1 VRIPRC
7 RATVSEEIRNR
18 SLGNTGK
25 AACIYRTVQA
35 VLTRRARKLARTVYT
50 NPFRETKEECMRFF
64 CIFASVICLLAAA
77 SAAELKIKVIDPQ
90 SAAVASAQVLLLEG
104 QTKSRPAVELTSAEG
119 VAVFRGIESG
129 PHQVRV
135 LVPGFAAE
143 TTALPANEDSATI
156 QLRLASASETIVVTA
171 TRTPVPGEDAGADVA
186 TLNREQLQV
195 MNPVAA
201 DDALRFLPG
210 AVVNTAGQRGGL
222 SSLFVRGGNS
232 NYNKVIVD
240 GVSVTE
246 PGGTID
252 FGTLSL
258 GEADRLEF
266 LRGTQSTLYGSDA
279 MSSVVQVWTR
289 TGSTPVPEL
298 RFGAD
303 AGNYGTENGYASLA
317 GSRGRFDYNVFGKQ
331 FNTSGSGPNDDYSNS
346 LEGANLGFA
355 VNQQVSMRLRVRH
368 DNSTTGVPGAWNFNG
383 NNVFDVDGT
392 TYVLSPDLGGRARKN
407 DLLASLDLTVKT
419 GSNWTH
425 HFTGFEYNLK
435 TTNSDRGIS
444 PENTPFGTINTPFE
458 ALVNINRAGF
468 DYQGD
473 YVERSWAHTTL
484 GYEFED
490 ENGSVNDP
498 IPADFASGGHGL
510 RLNQAAYAQQAL
522 TLGRLTVIAGGRFV
536 HNTTFGNTGVPRVA
550 LGFQALR
557 GGHIFSGT
565 RLNFSYAT
573 GIKEPR
579 FEETFVSSEFQLP
592 NLNLKAERNRALEA
606 GFQQNLLSRFVLV
619 ANYFNNL
626 FHDQIEFVTVNPTT
640 FLGQYVNLQKSLAH
654 GAEAELQSRL
664 TQRLSWNTSYTY
676 TSTQILLAP
685 AGSFP
690 PDAQGDPLL
699 RRPRHSATTMLT
711 YLGPRWGGNLGGS
724 FVGPR
729 PDSDFDGFGI
739 THTPGY
745 FLLNVGGWYKVN
757 SRVMVY
763 GNVENVLDHFY
774 EEVTGYPALGANFRA
789 GMRFRVGGE

>member
-1 VRIPRC
+1 MGAL
-7 RATVSEEIRNR
+7 RAIVF
-18 SLGNTGK
+18 SL
-25 AACIYRTVQA
+25 AFV
-35 VLTRRARKLARTVYT
+35 
-50 NPFRETKEECMRFF
+50 
-64 CIFASVICLLAAA
+64 AAA
-77 SAAELKIKVIDPQ
+77 FAADLQVKVVDPQ
-90 SAAVASAQVLLLEG
+90 SAAVAGAQVFLLQPGGTTILATE
-104 QTKSRPAVELTSAEG
+104 TTSAEG
-119 VAVFRGIESG
+119 LAILRAPGSG
-129 PHQVRV
+129 PYR
-135 LVPGFAAE
+135 LRILAPGFAEQAADAPSP
-143 TTALPANEDSATI
+143 TSSITV
-156 QLRLASASETIVVTA
+156 QLRLATASETVVVSA
-171 TRTPVPGEDAGADVA
+171 TGSPVPGEDSGADVSV
-186 TLNREQLQV
+186 LSHEDLQI

-246 PGGTID
+246 AGGTID

-258 GEADRLEF
+258 AEADRLEF
-266 LRGTQSTLYGSDA
+266 LRGTLSTLYGSDA

-298 RFGAD
+298 RLGAD
-303 AGNYGTENGYASLA
+303 AGNYGTENGYLSLSGA
-317 GSRGRFDYNVFGKQ
+317 RGRFDYNVFGNQ
-331 FNTSGSGPNDDYSNS
+331 FNTSGSGPNDAYSNS
-346 LEGANLGFA
+346 LEGANLGFVLDRQIA
-355 VNQQVSMRLRVRH
+355 LRLRVRH
-368 DNSTTGVPGAWNFNG
+368 DNSATGVPGAWNFNG
-383 NNVFDVDGT
+383 NSVFNLDGT
-392 TYVLSPDLGGRARKN
+392 TYILSPDLGGSAHKK
-407 DLLASLDLTVKT
+407 DTLASLDLAVKT

-425 HFTGFEYNLK
+425 HLTGFEYNLK
-435 TTNSDRGIS
+435 TSNLDTGIS
-444 PENTPFGTINTPFE
+444 PENTPFGPINTPFE

-473 YVERSWAHTTL
+473 FVERSWAHTTI

-498 IPADFASGGHGL
+498 IPSDFASGGHGL

-522 TLGRLTVIAGGRFV
+522 TLGRLSVIAGGRFV

-550 LGFQALR
+550 LGFEALR

-579 FEETFVSSEFQLP
+579 FEETFVSSAFQLP

-606 GFQQNLLSRFVLV
+606 GLQQNLLGRFVLA

-626 FHDQIEFVTVNPTT
+626 FHDQIEFVTVNPNT
-640 FLGQYVNLQKSLAH
+640 FQGEYVNLEKSLAH
-654 GAEAELQSRL
+654 GAEVELQSRL
-664 TQRLSWNTSYTY
+664 SQRLSWNTSYTY

-699 RRPRHSATTMLT
+699 RRPRHSATTLLT

-729 PDSDFDGFGI
+729 PDSDFDGFNI

-745 FLLNVGGWYKVN
+745 FLLNAGGWYKIN
-757 SRVMVY
+757 SRVTVY
-763 GNVENVLDHFY
+763 ANAENVLNRFY
-774 EEVTGYPALGANFRA
+774 EQVTGYPALGANFRA
-789 GMRFRVGGE
+789 GMRFRIGGE

>member
-1 VRIPRC
+1 
-7 RATVSEEIRNR
+7 
-18 SLGNTGK
+18 
-25 AACIYRTVQA
+25 
-35 VLTRRARKLARTVYT
+35 
-50 NPFRETKEECMRFF
+50 MRFF
-64 CIFASVICLLAAA
+64 RIFGSAICLLAAA
-77 SAAELKIKVIDPQ
+77 SAAEIKIKVVDPQ
-90 SAAVASAQVLLLEG
+90 SAAVAGAQVLLLEG
-104 QTKSRPAVELTSAEG
+104 QPTHPTVELTSAEG
-119 VAVFRGIESG
+119 VAIFRGVEPG

-135 LVPGFAAE
+135 LVPGFAVE
-143 TTALPANEDSATI
+143 STALSAAADSVTI
-156 QLRLASASETIVVTA
+156 QLRLAPASETVVVTA
-171 TRTPVPGEDAGADVA
+171 TRTPVEASSAGADVA
-186 TLNREQLQV
+186 ALDNQQLQV

-210 AVVNTAGQRGGL
+210 AVVNTSGQRGGI

-252 FGTLSL
+252 LGTLSL
-258 GEADRLEF
+258 AETGRLEF
-266 LRGTQSTLYGSDA
+266 LRGAQSTLYGSDA
-279 MSSVVQVWTR
+279 MTSVVQVWTR

-303 AGNYGTENGYASLA
+303 AGNYGTETGYASLA
-317 GSRGRFDYNVFGKQ
+317 GSRGRFDYNLFGNQ

-346 LEGANLGFA
+346 LEGVNLGFA
-355 VNQQVSMRLRVRH
+355 VSDQISLRLRARH
-368 DNSTTGVPGAWNFNG
+368 DNSVTGTPGAWNFNG
-383 NNVFDVDGT
+383 ENVFDIGGVNYG
-392 TYVLSPDLGGRARKN
+392 LSPDLGARARQHN
-407 DLLASLDLTVKT
+407 TLVSLDLAVKT

-425 HFTGFEYNLK
+425 HFTGFEYNLN
-435 TTNSDRGIS
+435 TTNSDNGIS
-444 PENTPFGTINTPFE
+444 PENTPFGPLNTPFE
-458 ALVNINRAGF
+458 ALVDINRAGF

-473 YVERSWAHTTL
+473 YVERTWAETTI

-510 RLNQAAYAQQAL
+510 RLNEAAYAQQAL
-522 TLGRLTVIAGGRFV
+522 TLGRLTVIAGERFV

-550 LGFQALR
+550 LGLQALR

-579 FEETFVSSEFQLP
+579 FEETFVSSQYQLP
-592 NLNLKAERNRALEA
+592 NLNLKAERNRAFET
-606 GFQQNLLSRFVLV
+606 GFQQSLLSRFVLV

-626 FHDQIEFVTVNPTT
+626 FHDQIEFVTVNPNT
-640 FLGQYVNLQKSLAH
+640 FQGQYVNLQKSLAH
-654 GAEAELQSRL
+654 GAEVELQSRL

-676 TSTQILLAP
+676 TSTQILQAP
-685 AGSFP
+685 PGSFP
-690 PDAQGDPLL
+690 PDAAGDPLL
-699 RRPRHSATTMLT
+699 RRPRHSATTLLS

-724 FVGPR
+724 FVGRR

-739 THTPGY
+739 NHTPGY

-789 GMRFRVGGE
+789 GMRFRIGGE

>member
-1 VRIPRC
+1 M
-7 RATVSEEIRNR
+7 RA
-18 SLGNTGK
+18 L
-25 AACIYRTVQA
+25 
-35 VLTRRARKLARTVYT
+35 RASFLLFIA
-50 NPFRETKEECMRFF
+50 
-64 CIFASVICLLAAA
+64 LAAA
-77 SAAELKIKVIDPQ
+77 SAADLKVKVIDPH
-90 SAAVASAQVLLLEG
+90 SAAVAGAQVLLSSKCTGTSPEVV
-104 QTKSRPAVELTSAEG
+104 TSSAVG
-119 VAVFRGIESG
+119 VATFAGLSIGDLPSG
-129 PHQVRV
+129 NCPLHLQV
-135 LVPGFAAE
+135 LAPGFASQI
-143 TTALPANEDSATI
+143 EDVATHSDVITI
-156 QLRLASASETIVVTA
+156 QLRLAPASETVVVTA
-171 TRTPVPGEDAGADVA
+171 TRTPVEASSAGADVA
-186 TLNREQLQV
+186 TLNREQLQI

-201 DDALRFLPG
+201 DDAIRFLPG
-210 AVVNTAGQRGGL
+210 AVVNTSGQRGGL

-252 FGTLSL
+252 LGSLPL

-266 LRGTQSTLYGSDA
+266 LRGAQSTLYGSDA
-279 MSSVVQVWTR
+279 MTSVVQAWTS
-289 TGSTPVPEL
+289 TGNTPVPEL

-303 AGNYGTENGYASLA
+303 AGNYGTENGYASFSGLH
-317 GSRGRFDYNVFGKQ
+317 GRFDYNIFGQQ

-346 LEGANLGFA
+346 LEGANIGLS
-355 VNQQVSMRLRVRH
+355 VNDRITLRLRARH
-368 DNSTTGVPGAWNFNG
+368 DNSVTGTPGAWNFNG
-383 NNVFDVDGT
+383 NNVFDVLGV
-392 TYVLSPDLGGRARKN
+392 TYVLSPDLGARARQN
-407 DLLASLDLTVKT
+407 NLLASLELAVKT

-425 HFTGFEYNLK
+425 HFTGFEYDLKSTNLD
-435 TTNSDRGIS
+435 SGIS

-473 YVERSWAHTTL
+473 YVERTWAETTV

-498 IPADFASGGHGL
+498 IPADFASGGRGL
-510 RLNQAAYAQQAL
+510 RLNEAAYAQQAL
-522 TLGRLTVIAGGRFV
+522 TLGRLSVIAGGRFV

-550 LGFQALR
+550 VGFQALR
-557 GGHIFSGT
+557 GGHLFSGT

-579 FEETFVSSEFQLP
+579 FEETFVSSQFQLP

-606 GFQQNLLSRFVLV
+606 GFQQNLLSRFVFV

-626 FHDQIEFVTVNPTT
+626 FHDQIEFVTVNPNT
-640 FLGQYVNLQKSLAH
+640 FQGEYVNLQKSLAH
-654 GAEAELQSRL
+654 GAEVELQSRL

-690 PDAQGDPLL
+690 PNAQGDPLL
-699 RRPRHSATTMLT
+699 RRPRHSATTLLT
-711 YLGPRWGGNLGGS
+711 YLGSRWGGNLGGS

-739 THTPGY
+739 NHTPGY
-745 FLLNVGGWYKVN
+745 FLLDTGGWYKIN
-757 SRVMVY
+757 SRVTVY
-763 GNVENVLDHFY
+763 GNAENILNRSY
-774 EEVTGYPALGANFRA
+774 EEVTGYPALRANFRA
-789 GMRFRVGGE
+789 GFRFRIGGE

>member
-1 VRIPRC
+1 
-7 RATVSEEIRNR
+7 
-18 SLGNTGK
+18 
-25 AACIYRTVQA
+25 
-35 VLTRRARKLARTVYT
+35 
-50 NPFRETKEECMRFF
+50 MRF
-64 CIFASVICLLAAA
+64 IRILTSVICLLAAA
-77 SAAELKIKVIDPQ
+77 SAAEIKIKVVDPQ
-90 SAAVASAQVLLLEG
+90 GAAVAGAQVLLLEDH
-104 QTKSRPAVELTSAEG
+104 SASPFVAPTSAEG
-119 VAVFRGIESG
+119 LAIFRGIGTG
-129 PHQVRV
+129 PYQVRV
-135 LVPGFAAE
+135 LAPGFAVE
-143 TTALPANEDSATI
+143 TTTLSAANDSVTVK
-156 QLRLASASETIVVTA
+156 LRLAGASETVVVTA
-171 TRTPVPGEDAGADVA
+171 TRTPVEAGFAGADVA
-186 TLNREQLQV
+186 TLNHRQLQV

-201 DDALRFLPG
+201 DDAIRFLPG

-252 FGTLSL
+252 LGTLSL
-258 GEADRLEF
+258 AETSRLEF
-266 LRGTQSTLYGSDA
+266 LRGAQSTLYGSDA
-279 MSSVVQVWTR
+279 MTSVVQVWTR
-289 TGSTPVPEL
+289 NGSTPVPEL

-303 AGNYGTENGYASLA
+303 AGNYGTENGYASLD
-317 GSRGRFDYNVFGKQ
+317 GSHGRFDYNVFGNQ
-331 FNTSGSGPNDDYSNS
+331 FNSSGSGPNDDYSNS
-346 LEGANLGFA
+346 LEGANVGFS
-355 VNQQVSMRLRVRH
+355 VNDQISLRLRTRH
-368 DNSTTGVPGAWNFNG
+368 DNSVTGTPGAWNFNG
-383 NNVFDVDGT
+383 ANVFDVGGL
-392 TYVLSPDLGGRARKN
+392 TYVLSPDLGARARQN
-407 DLLASLDLTVKT
+407 NFLASLDLAVKT
-419 GSNWTH
+419 GPNWTH

-435 TTNSDRGIS
+435 TTNIESGIS
-444 PENTPFGTINTPFE
+444 PENTPFGPINTPFE
-458 ALVNINRAGF
+458 ALVDINRAGF
-468 DYQGD
+468 DYQGN
-473 YVERSWAHTTL
+473 YVERTWAETTV

-510 RLNQAAYAQQAL
+510 RLNQAAYVQQAL
-522 TLGRLTVIAGGRFV
+522 TLGPLSVIAGGRFV

-579 FEETFVSSEFQLP
+579 FEETFVSSAFQLP

-626 FHDQIEFVTVNPTT
+626 FHDQIEFVTVNPNT
-640 FLGQYVNLQKSLAH
+640 FQGQYVNLQKSLAH
-654 GAEAELQSRL
+654 GAEVQLQSRL
-664 TQRLSWNTSYTY
+664 TQQLSWNTSYTY

-685 AGSFP
+685 PGTPFP
-690 PDAQGDPLL
+690 NAQGGPFI
-699 RRPRHSATTMLT
+699 RRPRHSATTLLT

-745 FLLNVGGWYKVN
+745 FLLNIGGWYKIN
-757 SRVMVY
+757 SRITAY
-763 GNVENVLDHFY
+763 ANVENVLNHFY
-774 EEVTGYPALGANFRA
+774 EEVTGYPALGANVRA
-789 GMRFRVGGE
+789 GMRFRIGGE

>member
-1 VRIPRC
+1 M
-7 RATVSEEIRNR
+7 RA
-18 SLGNTGK
+18 L
-25 AACIYRTVQA
+25 C
-35 VLTRRARKLARTVYT
+35 
-50 NPFRETKEECMRFF
+50 
-64 CIFASVICLLAAA
+64 ASFLVFVFLAAA
-77 SAAELKIKVIDPQ
+77 SAADLKVKVVDPQ
-90 SAAVASAQVLLLEG
+90 SAAVPGAQVLLLEDKTASHP
-104 QTKSRPAVELTSAEG
+104 QVELTSSDG
-119 VAVFRGIESG
+119 VAVFREIAAG
-129 PHQVRV
+129 PHQIRV
-135 LVPGFAAE
+135 LAPGFAVDSMALSD
-143 TTALPANEDSATI
+143 TADSVTI
-156 QLRLASASETIVVTA
+156 QLRLAPTSQTVVVTA
-171 TRTPVPGEDAGADVA
+171 TRTPVEASSAGADVA
-186 TLNREQLQV
+186 ALSGEQLQV

-222 SSLFVRGGNS
+222 SSLFVRGGDS

-258 GEADRLEF
+258 AEADRLEF
-266 LRGTQSTLYGSDA
+266 LRGAQSTLYGSDA
-279 MSSVVQVWTR
+279 MTSVVQVWTR
-289 TGSTPVPEL
+289 TGNTPIPEL

-303 AGNYGTENGYASLA
+303 AGNYGTESGYASLA
-317 GSRGRFDYNVFGKQ
+317 GSHGRFDYNLFGNQ

-346 LEGANLGFA
+346 LEGANVGFLL
-355 VNQQVSMRLRVRH
+355 NDKISLRLRARH
-368 DNSTTGVPGAWNFNG
+368 DNSVTGTPGAWDFNG
-383 NNVFDVDGT
+383 NNVFNVFGT
-392 TYVLSPDLGGRARKN
+392 TYVLSPDLGARARQN
-407 DLLASLDLTVKT
+407 NLLASLDLAVKT

-435 TTNSDRGIS
+435 TTNLDSGIS
-444 PENTPFGTINTPFE
+444 PENTPFGTLNTPFE
-458 ALVNINRAGF
+458 ALVNVNRAGF
-468 DYQGD
+468 DYQGN
-473 YVERSWAHTTL
+473 YVERNWAETTI

-510 RLNQAAYAQQAL
+510 RLNEAAYAQQAL

-550 LGFQALR
+550 LGFKVFH
-557 GGHIFSGT
+557 GGHLFSGT

-579 FEETFVSSEFQLP
+579 FEETFVSSQYQLP
-592 NLNLKAERNRALEA
+592 NLNLKAERNRAFEA
-606 GFQQNLLSRFVLV
+606 GFQQNLLTRFIFV

-626 FHDQIEFVTVNPTT
+626 FHDQIEFITVNPNT
-640 FLGQYVNLQKSLAH
+640 FVGEYVNLEKSFAQ

-676 TSTQILLAP
+676 TSTEILLAP
-685 AGSFP
+685 PGSSP
-690 PDAQGDPLL
+690 PYAQGDPLL
-699 RRPRHSATTMLT
+699 RRPRHTASTLLT

-745 FLLNVGGWYKVN
+745 FLLDAGGWYKVN
-757 SRVMVY
+757 SRVTLY
-763 GNVENVLDHFY
+763 ANAENVLDHFY
-774 EEVTGYPALGANFRA
+774 EEVTGYPALRANFRA
-789 GMRFRVGGE
+789 GVRFRVGGE

>member
-1 VRIPRC
+1 M
-7 RATVSEEIRNR
+7 RA
-18 SLGNTGK
+18 L
-25 AACIYRTVQA
+25 C
-35 VLTRRARKLARTVYT
+35 
-50 NPFRETKEECMRFF
+50 
-64 CIFASVICLLAAA
+64 ASFLVFVFLAAA
-77 SAAELKIKVIDPQ
+77 SAADLKVKVVDPQ
-90 SAAVASAQVLLLEG
+90 SAAVPGAQVLLLEDKTASHP
-104 QTKSRPAVELTSAEG
+104 QVELTSSDG
-119 VAVFRGIESG
+119 VAVFREIAAG
-129 PHQVRV
+129 PHQIRV
-135 LVPGFAAE
+135 LAPGFAVDSMAPSD
-143 TTALPANEDSATI
+143 TADSVTI
-156 QLRLASASETIVVTA
+156 QLRLAPTSQTVVVTA
-171 TRTPVPGEDAGADVA
+171 TRTPVEASSAGADVA
-186 TLNREQLQV
+186 ALSGEQLQV

-222 SSLFVRGGNS
+222 SSLFVRGGDS

-258 GEADRLEF
+258 AEADRLEF
-266 LRGTQSTLYGSDA
+266 LRGAQSTLYGSDA
-279 MSSVVQVWTR
+279 MTSVVQVWTR
-289 TGSTPVPEL
+289 TGNTPIPEL

-303 AGNYGTENGYASLA
+303 AGNYGTESGYASLA
-317 GSRGRFDYNVFGKQ
+317 GSHGRFDYNLFGNQ

-346 LEGANLGFA
+346 LEGANVGFLL
-355 VNQQVSMRLRVRH
+355 NDKISLRLRARH
-368 DNSTTGVPGAWNFNG
+368 DNSVTGTPGAWDFNG
-383 NNVFDVDGT
+383 NNVFNVFGT
-392 TYVLSPDLGGRARKN
+392 TYVLSPDLGARARQN
-407 DLLASLDLTVKT
+407 NLLASLDLAVKT

-435 TTNSDRGIS
+435 TTNLDSGIS
-444 PENTPFGTINTPFE
+444 PENTPFGTLNTPFE
-458 ALVNINRAGF
+458 ALVNVNRAGF
-468 DYQGD
+468 DYQGN
-473 YVERSWAHTTL
+473 YVERNWAETTI

-510 RLNQAAYAQQAL
+510 RLNEAAYAQQAL

-550 LGFQALR
+550 LGFKVFH
-557 GGHIFSGT
+557 GGHLFSGT

-579 FEETFVSSEFQLP
+579 FEETFVSSQYQLP
-592 NLNLKAERNRALEA
+592 NLNLKAERNRAFEA
-606 GFQQNLLSRFVLV
+606 GFQQNLLTRFIFV

-626 FHDQIEFVTVNPTT
+626 FHDQIEFITVNPNT
-640 FLGQYVNLQKSLAH
+640 FVGEYVNLEKSFAQ

-676 TSTQILLAP
+676 TSTEILLAP
-685 AGSFP
+685 PGSSP
-690 PDAQGDPLL
+690 PYAQGDPLL
-699 RRPRHSATTMLT
+699 RRPRHTASTLLT

-745 FLLNVGGWYKVN
+745 FLLDAGGWYKVN
-757 SRVMVY
+757 SRVTLY
-763 GNVENVLDHFY
+763 ANAENVLDHFY
-774 EEVTGYPALGANFRA
+774 EEVTGYPALRANFRA
-789 GMRFRVGGE
+789 GVRFRVGGE

>member
-1 VRIPRC
+1 
-7 RATVSEEIRNR
+7 
-18 SLGNTGK
+18 
-25 AACIYRTVQA
+25 
-35 VLTRRARKLARTVYT
+35 
-50 NPFRETKEECMRFF
+50 MRFF
-64 CIFASVICLLAAA
+64 RVFMSVICLLAAP
-77 SAAELKIKVIDPQ
+77 SAAELKIKVVDPQ
-90 SAAVASAQVLLLEG
+90 SAAVAGAQVLLLEG
-104 QTKSRPAVELTSAEG
+104 QTKSHPAVELTSAEG
-119 VAVFRGIESG
+119 VAVFRGIGSG

-135 LVPGFAAE
+135 LVPGFAVE
-143 TTALPANEDSATI
+143 TTALSANADSITVQLHLAT
-156 QLRLASASETIVVTA
+156 ASETVVVTA

-201 DDALRFLPG
+201 DDAVRFLPG

-289 TGSTPVPEL
+289 TGNTPVPEL

-303 AGNYGTENGYASLA
+303 AGNYGTESGSASLA
-317 GSRGRFDYNVFGKQ
+317 GSRGRFDYNVFGNQ
-331 FNTSGSGPNDDYSNS
+331 FNTSGSGPNTDYSNS
-346 LEGANLGFA
+346 LEGANLGFG
-355 VNQQVSMRLRVRH
+355 VNQQISMRLRVRH

-383 NNVFDVDGT
+383 TNAFDIGGT
-392 TYVLSPDLGGRARKN
+392 TYVLSPDLGGRARQN
-407 DLLASLDLTVKT
+407 NLLASLDLTVKT

-425 HFTGFEYNLK
+425 HFIGFEYNLK
-435 TTNSDRGIS
+435 TNNSDSGIS

-473 YVERSWAHTTL
+473 YVERTWAHTTI

-536 HNTTFGNTGVPRVA
+536 HNTTFGNTGVPRLAV
-550 LGFQALR
+550 GFQALR

-592 NLNLKAERNRALEA
+592 NLNLKAERNRAFEA
-606 GFQQNLLSRFVLV
+606 GFQQNLLNRFVLV

-640 FLGQYVNLQKSLAH
+640 FVGQYVNLQKSLAH
-654 GAEAELQSRL
+654 GAEVELQSRL
-664 TQRLSWNTSYTY
+664 TKHLSWNTSYTY

-711 YLGPRWGGNLGGS
+711 YLGPRWGANLGGS

-763 GNVENVLDHFY
+763 GNVENALDHFY

-789 GMRFRVGGE
+789 GMRFRIGGE

>member
-1 VRIPRC
+1 M
-7 RATVSEEIRNR
+7 RALRASFLLFVS
-18 SLGNTGK
+18 L
-25 AACIYRTVQA
+25 V
-35 VLTRRARKLARTVYT
+35 
-50 NPFRETKEECMRFF
+50 
-64 CIFASVICLLAAA
+64 AA
-77 SAAELKIKVIDPQ
+77 SAADLKVKVIDPQ
-90 SAAVASAQVLLLEG
+90 SAAVAGAQVLLLEDRN
-104 QTKSRPAVELTSAEG
+104 SPPAVELTSSEG
-119 VAVFRGIESG
+119 LAAFRRIGNA
-129 PHQVRV
+129 PHQFRV
-135 LVPGFAAE
+135 LAAGFAVE
-143 TTALPANEDSATI
+143 TTALSATADSVTI
-156 QLRLASASETIVVTA
+156 QLRLAPATETVVVTA
-171 TRTPVPGEDAGADVA
+171 TRTPVEGSAAGADVA
-186 TLNREQLQV
+186 TLNSEQLQV

-201 DDALRFLPG
+201 DDAIRFLPG
-210 AVVNTAGQRGGL
+210 AVVNAAGQRGGL
-222 SSLFVRGGNS
+222 SSLFVRGGDS

-246 PGGTID
+246 AGGTID
-252 FGTLSL
+252 FGILSL
-258 GEADRLEF
+258 AEADRMEF

-279 MSSVVQVWTR
+279 MTSVVQVWTR
-289 TGSTPVPEL
+289 NGSTPVPEL

-317 GSRGRFDYNVFGKQ
+317 GSHGRFDYNIFGNQ

-346 LEGANLGFA
+346 LEGVNVGFA
-355 VNQQVSMRLRVRH
+355 VSDKIALRLRARH
-368 DNSTTGVPGAWNFNG
+368 DNSVTGSPGAWNFNG
-383 NNVFDVDGT
+383 SNVFDVLGT
-392 TYVLSPDLGGRARKN
+392 TYVLSPDLGARARQN
-407 DLLASLDLTVKT
+407 NLLASLDLAVKT
-419 GSNWTH
+419 GPNWTH
-425 HFTGFEYNLK
+425 HLTAFEYNLK
-435 TTNSDRGIS
+435 TTNYDTGIS
-444 PENTPFGTINTPFE
+444 PENTPFGTLNTPFE

-473 YVERSWAHTTL
+473 YIERSWAHTTI

-510 RLNQAAYAQQAL
+510 RLNEAAYAQQAL
-522 TLGRLTVIAGGRFV
+522 TLGRLSVIAGGRFV
-536 HNTTFGNTGVPRVA
+536 HNTTFGNTVVPRVA

-579 FEETFVSSEFQLP
+579 FEETFVSSAFQLP

-606 GFQQNLLSRFVLV
+606 GFQQTILNRFVLV

-626 FHDQIEFVTVNPTT
+626 FHDQIEFVTVNPNT
-640 FLGQYVNLQKSLAH
+640 FQGEYVNLEKSLAH
-654 GAEAELQSRL
+654 GAEVELQSRL

-685 AGSFP
+685 AGTPP

-699 RRPRHSATTMLT
+699 RRPKHSATTLLT

-745 FLLNVGGWYKVN
+745 FLLDVGGWYKIN
-757 SRVMVY
+757 SRVAVY
-763 GNVENVLDHFY
+763 ANAENALDHFY
-774 EEVTGYPALGANFRA
+774 EEVTGYPALRTNFRT
-789 GMRFRVGGE
+789 GIRFRIGGE

>member
-1 VRIPRC
+1 M
-7 RATVSEEIRNR
+7 RALCASF
-18 SLGNTGK
+18 LFF
-25 AACIYRTVQA
+25 
-35 VLTRRARKLARTVYT
+35 VLL
-50 NPFRETKEECMRFF
+50 
-64 CIFASVICLLAAA
+64 SAA
-77 SAAELKIKVIDPQ
+77 SAADLKVKVVDPQ
-90 SAAVASAQVLLLEG
+90 SAAVPGAQVLLLEDKTAAHP
-104 QTKSRPAVELTSAEG
+104 QVELTSADG
-119 VAVFRGIESG
+119 VAVFREIAAG
-129 PHQVRV
+129 PHHIRV
-135 LVPGFAAE
+135 LAPGFAVDSTTLPDTAE
-143 TTALPANEDSATI
+143 SITI
-156 QLRLASASETIVVTA
+156 RLRLAPTSQTVVVTA
-171 TRTPVPGEDAGADVA
+171 TRTPVEASTAGAAVEA
-186 TLNREQLQV
+186 LSGEQLQV

-222 SSLFVRGGNS
+222 SSLFVRGGDS

-258 GEADRLEF
+258 AEADRLEF
-266 LRGTQSTLYGSDA
+266 LRGAQSALYGSDA
-279 MSSVVQVWTR
+279 MTSVVQVWTR
-289 TGSTPVPEL
+289 TGTTPVPEL

-303 AGNYGTENGYASLA
+303 AGNYGTETGYASLA
-317 GSRGRFDYNVFGKQ
+317 GSHGRFDYNLFGNQ

-346 LEGANLGFA
+346 LEGANVGFLL
-355 VNQQVSMRLRVRH
+355 NDKISLRLRARH
-368 DNSTTGVPGAWNFNG
+368 DNSVTGTPGAWNFNG
-383 NNVFDVDGT
+383 NNVFDVFGT
-392 TYVLSPDLGGRARKN
+392 TYVLSPDLGARARQN
-407 DLLASLDLTVKT
+407 NLLASLDLAVKT

-435 TTNSDRGIS
+435 TTNLDSGIS
-444 PENTPFGTINTPFE
+444 PQNTPFGTLNTPFE
-458 ALVNINRAGF
+458 ALVNVNRAGF
-468 DYQGD
+468 DYQGN
-473 YVERSWAHTTL
+473 YVERNWAETTI

-498 IPADFASGGHGL
+498 VPADFAGGGHGL
-510 RLNQAAYAQQAL
+510 RLNEAAYAQQAL

-550 LGFQALR
+550 LGFKALR
-557 GGHIFSGT
+557 GGQLFSGT

-579 FEETFVSSEFQLP
+579 FEETFVSSQYQLP
-592 NLNLKAERNRALEA
+592 NLNLKAERNRAFEA
-606 GFQQNLLSRFVLV
+606 GFQQNLLTRFIFV

-626 FHDQIEFVTVNPTT
+626 FHDQIEFITVNPNT
-640 FLGQYVNLQKSLAH
+640 FVGEYVNLEKSFAQ
-654 GAEAELQSRL
+654 GVEAELQSRL

-685 AGSFP
+685 PGSSP
-690 PDAQGDPLL
+690 PYAQGDPLL
-699 RRPRHSATTMLT
+699 RRPRHTASTLLT

-757 SRVMVY
+757 SRVTLY
-763 GNVENVLDHFY
+763 ANAENVLDHFY
-774 EEVTGYPALGANFRA
+774 EEVTGYPALRANFRA
-789 GMRFRVGGE
+789 GMRFRIGGE

>member
-1 VRIPRC
+1 
-7 RATVSEEIRNR
+7 
-18 SLGNTGK
+18 
-25 AACIYRTVQA
+25 
-35 VLTRRARKLARTVYT
+35 
-50 NPFRETKEECMRFF
+50 MRFF
-64 CIFASVICLLAAA
+64 RVFMSVICLLAAP
-77 SAAELKIKVIDPQ
+77 SAAELKIKVVDPQ
-90 SAAVASAQVLLLEG
+90 SAAVAGAQVLLLEG
-104 QTKSRPAVELTSAEG
+104 QTKSHPAVELTSAEG
-119 VAVFRGIESG
+119 VAVFRGIGSG

-135 LVPGFAAE
+135 LVPGFAVE
-143 TTALPANEDSATI
+143 TTALSANADSITVQLHLAT
-156 QLRLASASETIVVTA
+156 ASETVVVTA

-201 DDALRFLPG
+201 DDAVRFLPG

-289 TGSTPVPEL
+289 TGNTPVPEL

-303 AGNYGTENGYASLA
+303 AGNYGTESGSASLA
-317 GSRGRFDYNVFGKQ
+317 GSRGRFDYNVFGNQ
-331 FNTSGSGPNDDYSNS
+331 FNTSGSGPNTDYSNS
-346 LEGANLGFA
+346 LEGANLGFG
-355 VNQQVSMRLRVRH
+355 VNQQISMRLRVRH
-368 DNSTTGVPGAWNFNG
+368 DNSTTGAPGAWNFNG
-383 NNVFDVDGT
+383 TNAFDIGGT
-392 TYVLSPDLGGRARKN
+392 TYVLSPDLGGRARQN
-407 DLLASLDLTVKT
+407 NLLASLDLTVKT

-425 HFTGFEYNLK
+425 HFIGFEYNLK
-435 TTNSDRGIS
+435 TNNSDSGIS
-444 PENTPFGTINTPFE
+444 PEYTPFGTINTPFE

-473 YVERSWAHTTL
+473 YVERTWAHTTI

-510 RLNQAAYAQQAL
+510 RLNQAAYVQQAL
-522 TLGRLTVIAGGRFV
+522 TLGRLTVIVGGRFV
-536 HNTTFGNTGVPRVA
+536 HNTTFGNTGVPRLAV
-550 LGFQALR
+550 GFQALR

-565 RLNFSYAT
+565 RLNFSYAM

-592 NLNLKAERNRALEA
+592 NLNLKAERNRAFEA
-606 GFQQNLLSRFVLV
+606 GFQQNLLNRFVLV

-640 FLGQYVNLQKSLAH
+640 FVGQYVNLQKSLAH
-654 GAEAELQSRL
+654 GAEVELQSRL
-664 TQRLSWNTSYTY
+664 TKHLSWNTSYTY

-711 YLGPRWGGNLGGS
+711 YLGPRWGANLGGS
-724 FVGPR
+724 FLGPR

-763 GNVENVLDHFY
+763 GNVENALDHFY

-789 GMRFRVGGE
+789 GMRFRIGGE